1 MRSLTVSSLIHAG
14 LLGIALVCGLR
25 LTRNGSARVP
35 RTVAVA
41 LHQVEVFEEPE
52 EELLEPLGKP
62 LDDPEAPEDLAPE
75 EPLFAEP
82 DPEPL
87 PELPPRVHEA
97 PRFGPGFFLT
107 RLLRHVDEARDELPE
122 LREASPVRPEP
133 PPAAAEPAAARVE
146 EPILV
151 EAPPPVYPRG
161 SIRRGEEGRCLC
173 RLHIAP
179 DGRISRVRVLESTGH
194 PRLDEAARE
203 ALLRWRFR
211 PRTEGGVAVPAEI
224 DHPVSFRLE

>member
-1 MRSLTVSSLIHAG
+1 VRSLTVSSLIHAG

-35 RTVAVA
+35 TVVAVE
-41 LHQVEVFEEPE
+41 VSREEVFEDPL
-52 EELLEPLGKP
+52 EELVEPLEEP
-62 LDDPEAPEDLAPE
+62 LDDPESPEELAPE
-75 EPLFAEP
+75 EPPFAEP

-107 RLLRHVDEARDELPE
+107 RLLRHVDEPRDEPE
-122 LREASPVRPEP
+122 ETLEPRPARAEP
-133 PPAAAEPAAARVE
+133 PVVAAEPAAARVE
-146 EPILV
+146 EPVLI
-151 EAPPPVYPRG
+151 EAPSPVYPRG
-161 SIRRGEEGRCLC
+161 AIRRGEQGRCLC

-179 DGRISRVRVLESTGH
+179 DGRVSRVQVLESTGH
-194 PRLDEAARE
+194 PRLDAAALE
-203 ALLRWRFR
+203 ALGRWRFR
-211 PRTEGGVAVPAEI
+211 PRTEDGVAVPAEI